1 MLIKF
6 IQIFEEKI
14 IVPLSFKGLI
24 YLCILL
30 GNILAIIGR
39 SIYNDLNSVIYTFF
53 YEYGWIYL
61 NWGKTPVYARI
72 FIILWG
78 TFLGGLYGA
87 YVKNVKDIYLYNF
100 DRLNLWGLILEVN
113 LNLHLYIKYI
123 YSLFIS
129 YKEKLIKYQK
139 N

>member
-1 MLIKF
+1 MLIKL

-14 IVPLSFKGLI
+14 IVPLSFKALI
-24 YLCILL
+24 YLFILF

-72 FIILWG
+72 FIILGG
-78 TFLGGLYGA
+78 TFLGGLFGA

-113 LNLHLYIKYI
+113 LNLHLCIKYM

-129 YKEKLIKYQK
+129 YKKKFLKR
-139 N
+139 

>member
-1 MLIKF
+1 MLTKF
-6 IQIFEEKI
+6 IQTFEEKI
-14 IVPLSFKGLI
+14 IVPLSFKSHI
-24 YLCILL
+24 YICILL
-30 GNILAIIGR
+30 GNFLAIIGR
-39 SIYNDLNSVIYTFF
+39 SIYNDLNNVIYSFF

-61 NWGKTPVYARI
+61 TWGKTPLYARI

-87 YVKNVKDIYLYNF
+87 YVKNVKDIYLYNG

-113 LNLHLYIKYI
+113 FNLHFYIKYI
-123 YSLFIS
+123 YSLLIS